1 MTAIKVDG
9 YLFALFVDRS
19 EFVAKT
25 LGDVQCSPEAKGSAK
40 SPGTKLCP
48 CWSLLG
54 DKTKVMVRIL
64 VLADQP
70 RHSLGVTFASALC
83 QHRNPAQ

>member
-1 MTAIKVDG
+1 MTAVKVDG

-25 LGDVQCSPEAKGSAK
+25 LGDVQCSPKANGSAK

-54 DKTKVMVRIL
+54 DKAKVMVRIL
-64 VLADQP
+64 VLAGQP
-70 RHSLGVTFASALC
+70 RHSPGVTSASVLR